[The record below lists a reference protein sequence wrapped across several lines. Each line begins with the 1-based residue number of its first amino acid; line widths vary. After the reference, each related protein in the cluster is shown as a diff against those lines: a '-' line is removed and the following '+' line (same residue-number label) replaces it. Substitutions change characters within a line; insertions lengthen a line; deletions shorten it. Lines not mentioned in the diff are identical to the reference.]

1 MSRGRGLDSLAQAG
15 QQRESGQLTRPS
27 PPGKQSGERQ
37 ALMNFFFFN
46 IKKIIYLCQFFI
58 VTCGIVCSMWTLVP

>member
-1 MSRGRGLDSLAQAG
+1 
-15 QQRESGQLTRPS
+15 
-27 PPGKQSGERQ
+27 
-37 ALMNFFFFN
+37 MNFFFFN